1 MTTLLSP
8 EYNFQVFCYQVQ
20 DKDPL
25 QIMEAASAEAALARK
40 LHRRKTNNP
49 NFRPGSKGDAYCTQL
64 QNLISTL
71 MNGSIPT
78 QAPPTFREEI
88 RPLMVKILENW
99 SIGNLRQ
106 EFMNNNS

>member
-1 MTTLLSP
+1 MKTLLSP

-25 QIMEAASAEAALARK
+25 EIMEAASAEISLARK
-40 LHRRKTNNP
+40 IHRRKTKRS
-49 NFRPGSKGDAYCTQL
+49 NFRAGSKGNAYCIQL

-78 QAPPTFREEI
+78 QAPPVFREEI
-88 RPLMVKILENW
+88 RPLVVRILEKW

-106 EFMNNNS
+106 EFTSNNA